1 MSIKI
6 LLADDHE
13 IVRYG
18 LRCVIEEQPDMEVVG
33 DAVNGRTA
41 INLTHQ
47 LKPDVVIMD
56 ISMPDM
62 NGIEATRRIRKEI
75 PDTKVIVLSM
85 HHKRQFVI
93 DMLKSGVSGY
103 ILKTKVHDDLI
114 RAIKAAV
121 ADEVYLSSKITGIVA
136 HDIASNLPTSDK
148 SAYAILTPRERE
160 VLQLISEGKSTK
172 ESALHLN
179 ISIKTIEST
188 RRQIMQKLDIHNV
201 ADLTKYAINEGIT
214 SLDF

>member
-1 MSIKI
+1 MGIKI
-6 LLADDHE
+6 LLVDDHE

-18 LRCVIEEQPDMEVVG
+18 LRSLIEEQRDMEVVG
-33 DAVNGRTA
+33 DAENGRTA
-41 INLTHQ
+41 VDLTHQ

-62 NGIEATRRIRKEI
+62 NGFEATRRIRKKN
-75 PDTKVIVLSM
+75 PNTKIIVLSM

-93 DMLKSGVSGY
+93 DMLKAGVSGY

-114 RAIKAAV
+114 RAVKAAV
-121 ADEVYLSSKITGIVA
+121 ADEVYLSSKITGVVA
-136 HDIASNLPTSDK
+136 NDYVSNLPASVQPA
-148 SAYAILTPRERE
+148 SAVLTPRERE

-179 ISIKTIEST
+179 ISIKTVEST

-201 ADLTKYAINEGIT
+201 ADLTKYAIKEGIT

>member
-179 ISIKTIEST
+179 VSIKTIEST

-201 ADLTKYAINEGIT
+201 ADLTKYAVNEGIT

>member
-6 LLADDHE
+6 LLVDDHE

-18 LRCVIEEQPDMEVVG
+18 LRCLIEEQPDMEVVG
-33 DAVNGRTA
+33 DAENGRMA
-41 INLTHQ
+41 IDLACQ

-62 NGIEATRRIRKEI
+62 NGVEATRRICKEV
-75 PDTKVIVLSM
+75 PSTKIIVLSM

-93 DMLKSGVSGY
+93 DMLKAGVSGY

-114 RAIKAAV
+114 RAVKAAV
-121 ADEVYLSSKITGIVA
+121 ANEVYLSSKITGVVA
-136 HDIASNLPTSDK
+136 RDYMSNMSVSDQSASTV
-148 SAYAILTPRERE
+148 LTPRERE

-172 ESALHLN
+172 ESALHIN

-188 RRQIMQKLDIHNV
+188 RRRIMQKLDIHNV
-201 ADLTKYAINEGIT
+201 ADLTKYAINEDIT

>member
-1 MSIKI
+1 
-6 LLADDHE
+6 
-13 IVRYG
+13 G
-18 LRCVIEEQPDMEVVG
+18 
-33 DAVNGRTA
+33 
-41 INLTHQ
+41 
-47 LKPDVVIMD
+47 
-56 ISMPDM
+56 
-62 NGIEATRRIRKEI
+62 
-75 PDTKVIVLSM
+75 
-85 HHKRQFVI
+85 
-93 DMLKSGVSGY
+93 
-103 ILKTKVHDDLI
+103 
-114 RAIKAAV
+114 
-121 ADEVYLSSKITGIVA
+121 EVYLSSKITGIVA

-179 ISIKTIEST
+179 VSIKTIEST